1 MFETL
6 YDKSALQFAA
16 TLCIVFVGFTWFGI
30 IFIRPIIRAFVRSQ
44 GEFNG
49 ILSSFLSIYGL
60 FYGILMGLLAVAAFQ
75 NKLDVEKSIADECTS
90 MFAMFRIVST
100 YPEPHRTKL
109 QTALRD
115 YCQNVVEQE
124 WPAMREGRIPRGVN
138 PMITSLQKDMAAFQ
152 PQNETQKIFHQEVVR
167 QYFRFLELRAQR
179 LYNTTAHIPGIMWYV
194 VLLGALLTIIMM
206 WLFEMKLIV
215 HFLLSGLLSFFI
227 ANVIGLVALLD
238 RPLRGP
244 FGIAPE
250 GFQLLYDAM
259 GNLMSAG

>member
-1 MFETL
+1 M
-6 YDKSALQFAA
+6 
-16 TLCIVFVGFTWFGI
+16 
-30 IFIRPIIRAFVRSQ
+30 RRQ

-60 FYGILMGLLAVAAFQ
+60 FYGILMGLLAVASYQ
-75 NKLDVEKSIADECTS
+75 NKLNVEQSISNEGSTL
-90 MFAMFRIVST
+90 FGMFRIVST

-109 QTALRD
+109 QTAMRD
-115 YCQNVVEQE
+115 YCQNVAEKE
-124 WPAMREGRIPRGVN
+124 WPAMRQGKIPRGVN
-138 PMITSLQKDMAAFQ
+138 PMITSLQRDLASFQ

-167 QYFRFLELRAQR
+167 QYFKFLELRAQR
-179 LYNTTAHIPGIMWYV
+179 LYSTTSQIPGIMWYV

-215 HFLLSGLLSFFI
+215 HFLLSGLLSFYI

-250 GFQLLYDAM
+250 VFELLYDAM
-259 GNLMSAG
+259 GKLMAAG